1 MVKTGIT
8 SKPLKGGSQ
17 MRHSHLEAVRGISAA
32 MIVFT
37 VSFLSFF
44 SQDKETG
51 IKPRDSIRE
60 IVEHTSSSA
69 KMLFTPSRKMSALEC
84 LAQNIYYE
92 AKGETTEGK
101 IAVGV
106 VTLNRAQEKYFGNS
120 ICNAVNQ
127 RIEYTRKSTV
137 TQIKTVNLNGNV
149 DYDVKTIN
157 RIKKQVVCQFSWRC
171 QPNLPKPKS
180 KDKNWQESQEI
191 AKQLLAGNI
200 AAEEQLTDAL
210 YFHASSSRPQWAKSK
225 QQVKRIGGHI
235 FYSE

>member
-37 VSFLSFF
+37 VSFLSLF

-69 KMLFTPSRKMSALEC
+69 RMLFTPSRKMSALEC
-84 LAQNIYYE
+84 LSQNIYYE
-92 AKGETTEGK
+92 ARGETTEGK
-101 IAVGV
+101 IAVGI
-106 VTLNRAQEKYFGNS
+106 VTLNRAQEKNFGNS
-120 ICNAVNQ
+120 VCNVVNQ

-137 TQIKTVNLNGNV
+137 TQIKTINTDGNV
-149 DYDVKTIN
+149 NYDVKTIN

-171 QPNLPKPKS
+171 RDNLPKPKS

-191 AKQLLAGNI
+191 AQQLLAGSI
-200 AAEEQLTDAL
+200 TTEEQLSEAL
-210 YFHASSSRPQWAKSK
+210 YFHSAKVRPQWAKGK